1 MSVHVT
7 KTKSDGL
14 ITGAHMQVLRSHY
27 SKEVQQDDFGQQ
39 LSVAGWVEDIRN
51 LGSIAF
57 IILRD
62 KQGTLQITGLKK
74 EHPEI
79 FDQLVS
85 LPRESVIAVYGL
97 CQESKKARNG
107 YEIIPLEVKVLST
120 AKTPLPLGIVDKVD
134 ADLDT
139 RLDNRF
145 IDLRKK
151 DVQAIFHIR
160 AAVIGT
166 VHRCLRSLHFEEVH
180 TPKIIASSS
189 EGGTDVF
196 PVSYFE
202 KKAFL
207 AQSPQLYKQML
218 MATGLDR
225 VYEIAWYFRAE
236 EHNTRRHLNES
247 TAVDVE
253 MSFINS
259 EEDVMKVL
267 ETLVS
272 EMWETASK
280 QSTAL
285 DMLDTSISIPSVP
298 FPRVTYD
305 KVIAQLENNDSEIQW
320 GEDLGTED
328 EKLFGKLMKEK
339 GHEFY
344 FITRYPLEAK
354 PFYTMPEGEKYSRGF
369 DLECKGVELA
379 SGSQRIHDVN
389 LLKDRIESLGLEV
402 NDFSSY
408 LTGFEYGIPPHGGFG
423 FGIERFM
430 MELLDIR
437 NIRECILFPRDRTRL
452 TP

>member
-1 MSVHVT
+1 ME
-7 KTKSDGL
+7 
-14 ITGAHMQVLRSHY
+14 VLRSHY
-27 SKEVQQDDFGQQ
+27 SKEVSEKNYNQTI
-39 LSVAGWVEDIRN
+39 SVAGWVEDIRN
-51 LGSIAF
+51 LGAVAF

-74 EHPEI
+74 EHPEL
-79 FDQLVS
+79 FEQLVS
-85 LPRESVIAVYGL
+85 LSRESVVAVSGL
-97 CQESKKARNG
+97 CQKSEKARNG
-107 YEIIPLEVKVLST
+107 YEILPSEVKVLSQ

-151 DVQAIFHIR
+151 EVQAVFQIR
-160 AAVIGT
+160 AAVIGA
-166 VHRCLRSLHFEEVH
+166 VHDCLRSHHFEEVH

-202 KKAFL
+202 KQAFL

-236 EHNTRRHLNES
+236 QHNTRRHLNES

-253 MSFINS
+253 MAFIES
-259 EEDVMKVL
+259 EEDVMSIL
-267 ETLVS
+267 ETLVH
-272 EMWETASK
+272 EMWKTAAD
-280 QSTAL
+280 QTDAL
-285 DMLDTSISIPSVP
+285 KMLDKHVEIPSLP
-298 FPRVTYD
+298 FPRVAYD
-305 KVIAQLENNDSEIQW
+305 EVISLLDDHDSQLEW
-320 GEDLGTED
+320 GEDLGTEE
-328 EKLFGKLMKEK
+328 EKLLGKIMQEK
-339 GHEFY
+339 GHDFY
-344 FITRYPLEAK
+344 FITRYPIEAK

-369 DLECKGVELA
+369 DLECKGIELS
-379 SGSQRIHDVN
+379 SGSQRIHDVS
-389 LLKDRIESLGLEV
+389 LLKKRMSACGLKID
-402 NDFSSY
+402 DFGSY
-408 LTGFEYGIPPHGGFG
+408 LEGFEYGMPPHGGFG

-430 MELLDIR
+430 MELLDIQ